1 MKIYNVPFF
10 YFDGDANDPS
20 VQLQIRNNFYNLA
33 TSPYLPPIFCKH
45 QPQCKKE
52 NVAVYAGEAGM
63 SIYVSTALIPIDE
76 NVTDK

>member
-1 MKIYNVPFF
+1 MKMLNLPFF
-10 YFDGDANDPS
+10 YFGGDANDPS

-33 TSPYLPPIFCKH
+33 TSRYVPAIFCKD
-45 QPQCKKE
+45 QPQCKE